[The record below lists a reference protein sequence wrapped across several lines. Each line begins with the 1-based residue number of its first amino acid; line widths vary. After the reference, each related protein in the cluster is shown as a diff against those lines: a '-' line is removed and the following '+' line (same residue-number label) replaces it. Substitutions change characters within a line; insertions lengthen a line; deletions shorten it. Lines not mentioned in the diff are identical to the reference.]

1 MERYNYREEMQKDIQ
16 EYAEFENI
24 NIANLD
30 EDELYELCDE
40 LWTVDSVTG
49 NGSGSYTFNRW
60 IAEEYVMDNMPLAI
74 AAYREFDCLQEF
86 ADDIETEDFEKIDV
100 TIRCFL
106 LNEIVYS
113 LSSF

>member
-1 MERYNYREEMQKDIQ
+1 MKKYNYKEEMKKDIQ

-24 NIANLD
+24 NIESLD
-30 EDELYELCDE
+30 ADELCELCDE

-74 AAYREFDCLQEF
+74 AAYREFGSLEEF
-86 ADDIETEDFEKIDV
+86 ANDIETEDFEKIDV

-106 LNEIVYS
+106 LNNIVYS
-113 LSSF
+113 LAIF